1 EFTGEE
7 AVEVQALTRNIAS
20 GFQKIVQ
27 MSPEMPDELQAIP
40 LNVEEPGL
48 LADLV
53 AAHMRISTEDKQQI
67 LEEADVRERLRKLSV
82 FVNRELEVLE
92 VGSRI
97 QSEVAS
103 EMGRMQREY
112 YLREQIK
119 AIQKELGEGDER
131 QA

>member
-1 EFTGEE
+1 MMVKMPNGIRLIVQGLGRIRILAPTQTEPYLRARVEPIPDKTEFTGEE

-67 LEEADVRERLRKLSV
+67 LEEADVR
-82 FVNRELEVLE
+82 
-92 VGSRI
+92 
-97 QSEVAS
+97 
-103 EMGRMQREY
+103 
-112 YLREQIK
+112 
-119 AIQKELGEGDER
+119 
-131 QA
+131 